1 MSKIIPG
8 IRKSPNPTDVKILMR
23 VTKIAGFQM
32 FFLCSFLRRIHTVE
46 KKECPS
52 GFFIIARG
60 DALIPIKIAMEKIE
74 TRIPASTEPIPMI
87 RWAPVLLNRL
97 AIIVKIPVK
106 IIKTADE
113 QAEINNPATKDS
125 QKRVQA
131 FPLVQEI
138 SQAFLR
144 RSDIVIS
151 SIMIVIDK

>member
-1 MSKIIPG
+1 MA
-8 IRKSPNPTDVKILMR
+8 V
-23 VTKIAGFQM
+23 
-32 FFLCSFLRRIHTVE
+32 
-46 KKECPS
+46 
-52 GFFIIARG
+52 
-60 DALIPIKIAMEKIE
+60 EKIE
-74 TRIPASTEPIPMI
+74 TRIPASTEPSPMI

-131 FPLVQEI
+131 FPFVQEI

-151 SIMIVIDK
+151 SILISL